1 MNSSEESPI
10 DKLRRLLGTGGDA
23 MSSMAGLSPEGGTP
37 IEQTQMAPEGL
48 EWLEDVSHARWIEE
62 SLSDF
67 GTLWSMLPSGF
78 SHYARIF
85 HPAYL
90 GEEMQPVRW
99 STVASW
105 TGRQVHPLMQFERI
119 AGLSEDPGVMY
130 PDPPWGSH
138 PDHGSIPEDE
148 CRALVEVLSD
158 FTATPESCY
167 FGLWEGY
174 GNIDTRK
181 YKSDSRMR
189 VPGRDY
195 LLFSGPLDAVM
206 AFLNGDGPFWR
217 YSPNIWWPEDRAW
230 CVATDI
236 DLYDTYVGGSQE
248 CIEAILSNPGLEAL
262 PIPLDARLDLGGDTI
277 NAPMRPEGGSE

>member
-1 MNSSEESPI
+1 
-10 DKLRRLLGTGGDA
+10 
-23 MSSMAGLSPEGGTP
+23 MSSMAWLSTGGGIP
-37 IEQTQMAPEGL
+37 IEQTQMAPDGL
-48 EWLEDVSHARWIEE
+48 EWLEDVSHAHWIEQ

-67 GTLWSMLPSGF
+67 GTLRSMLPRGF
-78 SHYARIF
+78 AGYARIF

-105 TGRQVHPLMQFERI
+105 TGKVVHPLMQFERI
-119 AGLSEDPGVMY
+119 AGLSEDRDVMY

-138 PDHGSIPEDE
+138 PQVGSIPEAE
-148 CRALVEVLSD
+148 CRSLVEALRD
-158 FTATPESCY
+158 FTSTPGRCY

-174 GNIDTRK
+174 GNIDTRL
-181 YKSDSRMR
+181 YNSESRVR
-189 VPGRDY
+189 APGRDY

-206 AFLNGDGPFWR
+206 SFLHGDGPFWGD
-217 YSPNIWWPEDRAW
+217 SPNIWWPEDRAW

-248 CIEAILSNPGLEAL
+248 LIESVLSNSSLEAL
-262 PIPLDARLDLGGDTI
+262 PTTIDARLDLGGDII
-277 NAPMRPEGGSE
+277 NAPEGPKGGRK